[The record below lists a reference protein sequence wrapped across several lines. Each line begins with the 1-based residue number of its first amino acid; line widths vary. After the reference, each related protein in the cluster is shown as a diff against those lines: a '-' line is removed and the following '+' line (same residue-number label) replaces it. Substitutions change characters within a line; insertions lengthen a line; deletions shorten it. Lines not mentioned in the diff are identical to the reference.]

1 MGGAGEEFMRLP
13 KITIALA
20 AALLSLSAP
29 ALAQPY
35 PQRPITLIVPFAAGG
50 PTDVLA
56 RVLAQQMSQTLGQP
70 VIVEDVTGAG
80 GTIGSV
86 RAAKASPDGYTL
98 VMGNLGT
105 HAAAL
110 GLYKK
115 LAYDPRTDFT
125 PIMVVAT
132 TPMVLVAKKDLA
144 VTTLKDVIALA
155 KQRQLAMGH
164 AGTGSASHLTTL
176 LFESV
181 TKTTVQQVPYR
192 GLSQAMNDLLAG
204 QIEIM
209 FDQVIS
215 SSPHIHHGGVKPIV
229 VTATERAKA
238 IPDVPTAVEAGVPDL
253 ITITWTALFAPKGTP
268 KPIVDRLNAAINQAM
283 NDPQVAKRFAEL
295 GADVPPPGEQRTPEA
310 LGKLVASEVDKW
322 VPLIRNAGVSIE

>member
-1 MGGAGEEFMRLP
+1 MRIV
-13 KITIALA
+13 KVAATVA
-20 AALLSLSAP
+20 AAWIVGCAHAP
-29 ALAQPY
+29 AQQFPR
-35 PQRPITLIVPFAAGG
+35 RPITMIVPFAAGG

-56 RVLAQQMSQTLGQP
+56 RVLGQHMSQTLGQP
-70 VIVEDVTGAG
+70 VVIEDVTGAG

-86 RAAKASPDGYTL
+86 RAAKAAPDGYTIVL
-98 VMGNLGT
+98 GNLGT

-115 LAYDPRTDFT
+115 LAYDPRTDFE
-125 PIMVVAT
+125 PVMVLAT
-132 TPMVLVAKKDLA
+132 TPMVLVTKKGFPA
-144 VTTLKDVIALA
+144 TTLKEVVALA
-155 KQRQLAMGH
+155 KQRPVIMGQ

-215 SSPHIHHGGVKPIV
+215 STPHILNGGVKPIV
-229 VTATERAKA
+229 VTAPERAKA
-238 IPDVPTAVEAGVPDL
+238 IPNVPTSAEAGVPDL
-253 ITITWTALFAPKGTP
+253 LTITWTALFAPKGTP
-268 KPIVDRLNAAINQAM
+268 KPVIARLNAALDQAM
-283 NDPQVAKRFAEL
+283 NDTAVAKRLAEL
-295 GADVPPPGEQRTPEA
+295 GADVPQPGEQRSPEA
-310 LGKLVASEVDKW
+310 LGKLVESEIAKW